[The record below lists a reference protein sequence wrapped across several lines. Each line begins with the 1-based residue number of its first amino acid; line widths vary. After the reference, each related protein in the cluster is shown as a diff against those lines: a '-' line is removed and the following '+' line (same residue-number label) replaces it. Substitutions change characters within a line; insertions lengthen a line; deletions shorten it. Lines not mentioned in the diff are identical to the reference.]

1 MQQVKI
7 LLFLCLIF
15 ILNLSAFSQADSAAY
30 QILHKTFAKY
40 KSLNTISFSTHFAI
54 QNLNT
59 QGNWDTVYTKNNRFT
74 AIQNADKQWYPVLA
88 SSRDK
93 DNITEFYRFRNALI
107 RSKWALDH
115 HKVRLHKSCG
125 KSPVYVLEYWDV
137 PLSITGGGDSLLR
150 QSIYIDTLSYLIV
163 SVQTVMGFE
172 ESKITLF
179 SLIIDSIDMHKKVIL
194 PDVFQLNN
202 GMLKPGDRAPDFL
215 LKNTEGEQIALT
227 NYKGKLLL
235 LDFWYAACKP
245 CIKASADLEYLQKKY
260 HNKLVVLGMNTLD
273 NASKIKRHNKKHHIN
288 YKSLLCNRDAKKA
301 YHIRSFPSFY
311 LINEDGLIVYSSSGY
326 YEGLRK
332 DLELAI
338 LQSIQNR

>member
-1 MQQVKI
+1 MQQVKT
-7 LLFLCLIF
+7 LLLLSLILIF
-15 ILNLSAFSQADSAAY
+15 NLSAFSQTNSDAY
-30 QILHKTFAKY
+30 QILHKTFTKY
-40 KSLNTISFSTHFAI
+40 KSLDTISFSTHFVI

-59 QGNWDTVYTKNNRFT
+59 HGNWDNVYTKNNRFT

-107 RSKWALDH
+107 RSKWAVEH
-115 HKVRLHKSCG
+115 NKVRLYKSCG
-125 KSPVYVLEYWDV
+125 KSPVYMLEYWDV
-137 PLSITGGGDSLLR
+137 PLRITGGGDSLLR
-150 QSIYIDTLSYLIV
+150 QSIYIDTLSHLIV
-163 SVQTVMGFE
+163 SVQTVKGLE
-172 ESKITLF
+172 ESNISLS
-179 SLIIDSIDMHKKVIL
+179 SLILDSIDTHKKVII

-202 GMLKPGDRAPDFL
+202 GMLKPGDKAPVFL
-215 LKNTEGEQIALT
+215 LKNTEDQQVSLA
-227 NYKGKLLL
+227 NYKGKLLM

-273 NASKIKRHNKKHHIN
+273 NASKIKRHNKKHHIT
-288 YKSLLCNRDAKKA
+288 YESLLCSRDTKKA
-301 YHIRSFPSFY
+301 YHVRSFPSFY

-338 LQSIQNR
+338 LQSIHNR